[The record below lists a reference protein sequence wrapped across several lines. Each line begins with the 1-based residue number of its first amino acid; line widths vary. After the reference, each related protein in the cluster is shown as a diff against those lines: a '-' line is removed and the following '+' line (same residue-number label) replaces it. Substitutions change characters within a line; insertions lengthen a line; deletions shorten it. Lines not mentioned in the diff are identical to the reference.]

1 MTIGI
6 DASKA
11 VKQFKTGTET
21 YSIEIIRALAE
32 IDKKNRYLLYSPT
45 PVADKIPEIN
55 NWRNFENVI
64 IPFPKLWTQFR
75 LSLKMLKNK
84 PDILFIPAHTLPLI
98 FPKKTVVTIHDLG
111 FKHFPELYSKK
122 ELLYHNWAMNHAV
135 KNASHIITDCQFTKN
150 DLIKFYRLNPEKISV
165 VWLGYDEKLFRPK
178 EKKSASNSYIFYVG
192 RLEEKKNIRG
202 MIAAYG
208 ILRKEKKIQHQFI
221 LAGRPG
227 FGYDKIKTVIAKLPK
242 NIQKDIIDLGYID
255 QPTYIEYL
263 NNADILFF
271 ASFFEGFGLPL
282 VEAMAV
288 GVPIVASNRT
298 SIPEICS
305 KAALLVDPKNIQEM
319 ATALSRLIN
328 NHNLRKTFI
337 SKGLDRAKLFSWKKT
352 AQKTLQIIEDLHYNR
367 IKIN

>member
-1 MTIGI
+1 MTIGL

-21 YSIEIIRALAE
+21 YSIEIIRALAA

-45 PVADKIPEIN
+45 PVKNKISEIK
-55 NWRNFENVI
+55 NWQNFENVV

-75 LSLKMLKNK
+75 LSWEMIKHK
-84 PDILFIPAHTLPLI
+84 PDVLFIPAHTLPLV
-98 FPKKTVVTIHDLG
+98 FPQKTVVTLHDLG
-111 FKHFPELYSKK
+111 FKHYPGLYSRK
-122 ELLYHNWAMNHAV
+122 ELFYHNWAMNHAV

-150 DLIKFYRLNPEKISV
+150 DLLLHYPLDPAKISV
-165 VWLGYDEKLFRPK
+165 VWLGYDEKLFRPQ
-178 EKKSASNSYIFYVG
+178 EKRITQKPYLFYVG

-208 ILRKEKKIQHQFI
+208 ILRREGKIRHQFI

-227 FGYDKIKTVIAKLPK
+227 FGYDKIQAEIRKLPE
-242 NIQKDIIDLGYID
+242 NIQKDVIELGYID
-255 QPTYIEYL
+255 QATYIEYL
-263 NNADILFF
+263 KNADILFF

-282 VEAMAV
+282 VEAMAS

-305 KAALLVDPKNIQEM
+305 KAAILVNPKNHLEM
-319 ATALSRLIN
+319 AAALNRLIN
-328 NHNLRKTFI
+328 NPNLRKTLI
-337 SKGLDRAKLFSWKKT
+337 SKELARAALFSWKKT
-352 AQKTLQIIEDLHYNR
+352 AQKTLQIIEEIHYN
-367 IKIN
+367 KL